1 MSQENINPKHY
12 RCGKIQ
18 VIKIIEDQL
27 SSEEFKGF
35 CKGLII
41 KYICRADHK
50 NGTEDYEKAEWY
62 LKYLI
67 KKLEEIED
75 ADSEHISNS

>member
-1 MSQENINPKHY
+1 MSQENINPQHY

-27 SSEEFKGF
+27 SPEEFKGF

-67 KKLEEIED
+67 KKLEDSDD
-75 ADSEHISNS
+75 ANS